1 MYTFEEIR
9 GNTPLVEQLR
19 RSAASGRSSHAY
31 LFLGGAGA
39 GKRLIANTFAKALQC
54 EGEKRPCDSCKSCHA
69 FNHGNHPDVIYF
81 QPLKNGKTY
90 TIEDVREQLLETVDL
105 KPFQYE
111 KKIYIIEKADTL
123 NIQSQNALLKTLEEP
138 PAHAVFLL
146 LAERAEAFLPTILSR
161 VVVMKI
167 RPLSAETIADYLMQ
181 AGHLA
186 EESHILSAYAQG
198 RIGQALELVED
209 EGFREMRQDILGK
222 LEALPSMSEG
232 DAYLLAKDFEVYKN
246 DLRFLDIMELWY
258 RDLLT
263 AKSLRE
269 EGYLIQRDKKD
280 AIFRAAKEQ
289 NLSLNPTKISG
300 ICGRLMCCLKYEEDV
315 YEELNKKLPRVG
327 DIISTPDGTG
337 EILTTN
343 VLMQQVKAAVRK
355 VENDPPTIGFYHVDE
370 IKLIRSKKKRKQ
382 NPEGEKHHE
391 E

>member
-31 LFLGGAGA
+31 LFLVGAGA

-280 AIFRAAKEQ
+280 AIFRAAKEPAA
-289 NLSLNPTKISG
+289 LLA
-300 ICGRLMCCLKYEEDV
+300 
-315 YEELNKKLPRVG
+315 KKA
-327 DIISTPDGTG
+327 
-337 EILTTN
+337 
-343 VLMQQVKAAVRK
+343 AAVR
-355 VENDPPTIGFYHVDE
+355 TARMR
-370 IKLIRSKKKRKQ
+370 LAQ
-382 NPEGEKHHE
+382 NANFRLTMEVMLMDLKETGK
-391 E
+391 

>member
-222 LEALPSMSEG
+222 LEALPSMSEVE
-232 DAYLLAKDFEVYKN
+232 AYLLAKDLEGYKN

-280 AIFRAAKEQ
+280 AIFRAAKEPAA
-289 NLSLNPTKISG
+289 LLA
-300 ICGRLMCCLKYEEDV
+300 
-315 YEELNKKLPRVG
+315 KKA
-327 DIISTPDGTG
+327 
-337 EILTTN
+337 
-343 VLMQQVKAAVRK
+343 AAVR
-355 VENDPPTIGFYHVDE
+355 TARMR
-370 IKLIRSKKKRKQ
+370 LAQ
-382 NPEGEKHHE
+382 NANFRLTMEVMLMDLKETGK
-391 E
+391 

>member
-19 RSAASGRSSHAY
+19 RSAASGRNSHAY

-54 EGEKRPCDSCKSCHA
+54 EGEKSPCDSCKSCHA

-280 AIFRAAKEQ
+280 AIFRAAKEPAA
-289 NLSLNPTKISG
+289 LLA
-300 ICGRLMCCLKYEEDV
+300 
-315 YEELNKKLPRVG
+315 KKA
-327 DIISTPDGTG
+327 
-337 EILTTN
+337 
-343 VLMQQVKAAVRK
+343 AAVR
-355 VENDPPTIGFYHVDE
+355 TARMR
-370 IKLIRSKKKRKQ
+370 LAQ
-382 NPEGEKHHE
+382 NANFRLTMEVMLMDLKETGK
-391 E
+391 

>member
-198 RIGQALELVED
+198 RIGQALELAED

-222 LEALPSMSEG
+222 LEVLPSMSEG
-232 DAYLLAKDFEVYKN
+232 DAYLLAKDLEGYKN

-280 AIFRAAKEQ
+280 AIFRAAKEPAA
-289 NLSLNPTKISG
+289 LLA
-300 ICGRLMCCLKYEEDV
+300 
-315 YEELNKKLPRVG
+315 KKA
-327 DIISTPDGTG
+327 
-337 EILTTN
+337 
-343 VLMQQVKAAVRK
+343 AAVR
-355 VENDPPTIGFYHVDE
+355 TARMR
-370 IKLIRSKKKRKQ
+370 LAQ
-382 NPEGEKHHE
+382 NANFRLTMEVMLMDLKETGK
-391 E
+391 

>member
-1 MYTFEEIR
+1 MYTFAEIR

-232 DAYLLAKDFEVYKN
+232 EAYLLAKDLEGYKN

-280 AIFRAAKEQ
+280 AIFRAAKEPAA
-289 NLSLNPTKISG
+289 LLAK
-300 ICGRLMCCLKYEEDV
+300 
-315 YEELNKKLPRVG
+315 
-327 DIISTPDGTG
+327 
-337 EILTTN
+337 
-343 VLMQQVKAAVRK
+343 KAAAAR
-355 VENDPPTIGFYHVDE
+355 TARMR
-370 IKLIRSKKKRKQ
+370 LAQ
-382 NPEGEKHHE
+382 NANFRLTMEVMLMDLKETGK
-391 E
+391 

>member
-146 LAERAEAFLPTILSR
+146 LAERAEAFLPAILSR

-232 DAYLLAKDFEVYKN
+232 DAYLLAKDLEGYKN

-280 AIFRAAKEQ
+280 AIFRAAKEPAA
-289 NLSLNPTKISG
+289 LLA
-300 ICGRLMCCLKYEEDV
+300 
-315 YEELNKKLPRVG
+315 KKA
-327 DIISTPDGTG
+327 
-337 EILTTN
+337 
-343 VLMQQVKAAVRK
+343 AAVR
-355 VENDPPTIGFYHVDE
+355 TARMR
-370 IKLIRSKKKRKQ
+370 LAQ
-382 NPEGEKHHE
+382 NANFRLTMEVMLMDLKETGK
-391 E
+391 

>member
-146 LAERAEAFLPTILSR
+146 LAERAEALLPTILSR

-222 LEALPSMSEG
+222 LEVLPSMSEG
-232 DAYLLAKDFEVYKN
+232 DAYLLAKDLEGYKN

-280 AIFRAAKEQ
+280 AIFRAAKEPAA
-289 NLSLNPTKISG
+289 LLA
-300 ICGRLMCCLKYEEDV
+300 
-315 YEELNKKLPRVG
+315 KKA
-327 DIISTPDGTG
+327 
-337 EILTTN
+337 
-343 VLMQQVKAAVRK
+343 AAVR
-355 VENDPPTIGFYHVDE
+355 TARMR
-370 IKLIRSKKKRKQ
+370 LAQ
-382 NPEGEKHHE
+382 NANFRLTMEVMLMDLKETGK
-391 E
+391 

>member
-209 EGFREMRQDILGK
+209 EGFREMRQDILDK

-232 DAYLLAKDFEVYKN
+232 DAYLLAKDLEGYKN

-280 AIFRAAKEQ
+280 AIFRAAKEPAA
-289 NLSLNPTKISG
+289 LLA
-300 ICGRLMCCLKYEEDV
+300 
-315 YEELNKKLPRVG
+315 KKA
-327 DIISTPDGTG
+327 
-337 EILTTN
+337 
-343 VLMQQVKAAVRK
+343 AAVR
-355 VENDPPTIGFYHVDE
+355 TARMR
-370 IKLIRSKKKRKQ
+370 LAQ
-382 NPEGEKHHE
+382 NANFRLTMEVMLMDLKETGK
-391 E
+391 

>member
-209 EGFREMRQDILGK
+209 EGFRKMRQDILGK
-222 LEALPSMSEG
+222 LEVLPSMSEG
-232 DAYLLAKDFEVYKN
+232 DAYLLAKDLEGYKN

-280 AIFRAAKEQ
+280 AIFRAAKEPAA
-289 NLSLNPTKISG
+289 LLA
-300 ICGRLMCCLKYEEDV
+300 
-315 YEELNKKLPRVG
+315 KKA
-327 DIISTPDGTG
+327 
-337 EILTTN
+337 
-343 VLMQQVKAAVRK
+343 AAVR
-355 VENDPPTIGFYHVDE
+355 TARMR
-370 IKLIRSKKKRKQ
+370 LAQ
-382 NPEGEKHHE
+382 NANFRLTMEVMLMDLKETGK
-391 E
+391 

>member
-167 RPLSAETIADYLMQ
+167 RPLSAEMIADYLMQ

-222 LEALPSMSEG
+222 LEVLPSMSEG
-232 DAYLLAKDFEVYKN
+232 DAYLLAKDLEGYKN

-280 AIFRAAKEQ
+280 AIFRAAKEPAA
-289 NLSLNPTKISG
+289 LLA
-300 ICGRLMCCLKYEEDV
+300 
-315 YEELNKKLPRVG
+315 KKA
-327 DIISTPDGTG
+327 
-337 EILTTN
+337 
-343 VLMQQVKAAVRK
+343 AAVR
-355 VENDPPTIGFYHVDE
+355 TARMR
-370 IKLIRSKKKRKQ
+370 LAQ
-382 NPEGEKHHE
+382 NANFRLTMEVMLMDLKETGK
-391 E
+391 

>member
-138 PAHAVFLL
+138 PAHVVFLL
-146 LAERAEAFLPTILSR
+146 LAERAETFLPTILSR

-222 LEALPSMSEG
+222 LEVLPSMSEG
-232 DAYLLAKDFEVYKN
+232 DAYLLAKDLEGYKN

-280 AIFRAAKEQ
+280 AIFRAAKEPAA
-289 NLSLNPTKISG
+289 LLA
-300 ICGRLMCCLKYEEDV
+300 
-315 YEELNKKLPRVG
+315 KKA
-327 DIISTPDGTG
+327 
-337 EILTTN
+337 
-343 VLMQQVKAAVRK
+343 AAVR
-355 VENDPPTIGFYHVDE
+355 TARMR
-370 IKLIRSKKKRKQ
+370 LAQ
-382 NPEGEKHHE
+382 NANFRLTMEVMLMDLKETGK
-391 E
+391 

>member
-232 DAYLLAKDFEVYKN
+232 EASLLAKDLECYKN

-280 AIFRAAKEQ
+280 AIFRAAKEPAA
-289 NLSLNPTKISG
+289 LLA
-300 ICGRLMCCLKYEEDV
+300 
-315 YEELNKKLPRVG
+315 KKA
-327 DIISTPDGTG
+327 
-337 EILTTN
+337 
-343 VLMQQVKAAVRK
+343 AAVR
-355 VENDPPTIGFYHVDE
+355 TARMR
-370 IKLIRSKKKRKQ
+370 LAQ
-382 NPEGEKHHE
+382 NANFRLTMEVMLMDLKETGK
-391 E
+391 

>member
-9 GNTPLVEQLR
+9 GNTSLVEQLR

-39 GKRLIANTFAKALQC
+39 GKRLIANTFAKALPC

-209 EGFREMRQDILGK
+209 EGFREMRRDILGK

-280 AIFRAAKEQ
+280 AIFRAAKEPVA
-289 NLSLNPTKISG
+289 LLA
-300 ICGRLMCCLKYEEDV
+300 
-315 YEELNKKLPRVG
+315 KKA
-327 DIISTPDGTG
+327 
-337 EILTTN
+337 
-343 VLMQQVKAAVRK
+343 AAVR
-355 VENDPPTIGFYHVDE
+355 TARMR
-370 IKLIRSKKKRKQ
+370 LAQ
-382 NPEGEKHHE
+382 NANFRLTMEVMLMDLKETGK
-391 E
+391 

>member
-232 DAYLLAKDFEVYKN
+232 EAYLLAKDLEGYKN

-280 AIFRAAKEQ
+280 AIFRAAKEPAA
-289 NLSLNPTKISG
+289 LLA
-300 ICGRLMCCLKYEEDV
+300 
-315 YEELNKKLPRVG
+315 KKA
-327 DIISTPDGTG
+327 
-337 EILTTN
+337 
-343 VLMQQVKAAVRK
+343 AAVR
-355 VENDPPTIGFYHVDE
+355 TARMR
-370 IKLIRSKKKRKQ
+370 LAQ
-382 NPEGEKHHE
+382 NANFRLTMAVMLMDLKETGK
-391 E
+391 

>member
-146 LAERAEAFLPTILSR
+146 LAERAEAFLSTILSR
-161 VVVMKI
+161 MVVMKI

-209 EGFREMRQDILGK
+209 EGFREMRRDILGK

-280 AIFRAAKEQ
+280 AIFRAAKEPAA
-289 NLSLNPTKISG
+289 LLA
-300 ICGRLMCCLKYEEDV
+300 
-315 YEELNKKLPRVG
+315 KKA
-327 DIISTPDGTG
+327 
-337 EILTTN
+337 
-343 VLMQQVKAAVRK
+343 AAVR
-355 VENDPPTIGFYHVDE
+355 TARMR
-370 IKLIRSKKKRKQ
+370 LAQ
-382 NPEGEKHHE
+382 NANFRLTMEVMLMDLKETGK
-391 E
+391 

>member
-138 PAHAVFLL
+138 PAHVVFLL
-146 LAERAEAFLPTILSR
+146 LAERAETFLPTILSR

-232 DAYLLAKDFEVYKN
+232 DAYLLAKDLEGYKN

-280 AIFRAAKEQ
+280 AIFRAAKEPAA
-289 NLSLNPTKISG
+289 LLAK
-300 ICGRLMCCLKYEEDV
+300 
-315 YEELNKKLPRVG
+315 
-327 DIISTPDGTG
+327 
-337 EILTTN
+337 
-343 VLMQQVKAAVRK
+343 KAAAAR
-355 VENDPPTIGFYHVDE
+355 TARMR
-370 IKLIRSKKKRKQ
+370 LAQ
-382 NPEGEKHHE
+382 NANFRLTMEVMLMDLKETGK
-391 E
+391 

>member
-19 RSAASGRSSHAY
+19 RSAVSGRSSHAY

-146 LAERAEAFLPTILSR
+146 LAERAEAFLSTILSR

-280 AIFRAAKEQ
+280 AIFRAAKEPAA
-289 NLSLNPTKISG
+289 LLA
-300 ICGRLMCCLKYEEDV
+300 
-315 YEELNKKLPRVG
+315 KKA
-327 DIISTPDGTG
+327 
-337 EILTTN
+337 
-343 VLMQQVKAAVRK
+343 AAVR
-355 VENDPPTIGFYHVDE
+355 TARMR
-370 IKLIRSKKKRKQ
+370 LAQ
-382 NPEGEKHHE
+382 NANFRLTMEVMLMDLKETGK
-391 E
+391 

>member
-186 EESHILSAYAQG
+186 EESHILSASAQG

-232 DAYLLAKDFEVYKN
+232 DAYLLAKDLEGYKN

-280 AIFRAAKEQ
+280 AIFRAAKEPAA
-289 NLSLNPTKISG
+289 LLA
-300 ICGRLMCCLKYEEDV
+300 
-315 YEELNKKLPRVG
+315 KKA
-327 DIISTPDGTG
+327 
-337 EILTTN
+337 
-343 VLMQQVKAAVRK
+343 AAVR
-355 VENDPPTIGFYHVDE
+355 TARMR
-370 IKLIRSKKKRKQ
+370 LAQ
-382 NPEGEKHHE
+382 NANFRLTMEVMLMDLKETGK
-391 E
+391 

>member
-1 MYTFEEIR
+1 M
-9 GNTPLVEQLR
+9 
-19 RSAASGRSSHAY
+19 
-31 LFLGGAGA
+31 
-39 GKRLIANTFAKALQC
+39 IANTFAKALQC

-198 RIGQALELVED
+198 RIGQALELAED

-232 DAYLLAKDFEVYKN
+232 EAYLLAKDLEGYKN

-269 EGYLIQRDKKD
+269 EGYLIQRDKKN
-280 AIFRAAKEQ
+280 AIFRAAKEPAA
-289 NLSLNPTKISG
+289 LLA
-300 ICGRLMCCLKYEEDV
+300 
-315 YEELNKKLPRVG
+315 KKA
-327 DIISTPDGTG
+327 
-337 EILTTN
+337 
-343 VLMQQVKAAVRK
+343 AAVR
-355 VENDPPTIGFYHVDE
+355 TARMR
-370 IKLIRSKKKRKQ
+370 LAQ
-382 NPEGEKHHE
+382 NANFRLTMEVMLMDLKETGK
-391 E
+391 

>member
-209 EGFREMRQDILGK
+209 EDFREMRQDILGK

-280 AIFRAAKEQ
+280 AIFRAAKEPAA
-289 NLSLNPTKISG
+289 LLA
-300 ICGRLMCCLKYEEDV
+300 
-315 YEELNKKLPRVG
+315 KKA
-327 DIISTPDGTG
+327 
-337 EILTTN
+337 
-343 VLMQQVKAAVRK
+343 AAVR
-355 VENDPPTIGFYHVDE
+355 TARMR
-370 IKLIRSKKKRKQ
+370 LAQ
-382 NPEGEKHHE
+382 NANFRLTMEVMLMDLKETGK
-391 E
+391 

>member
-222 LEALPSMSEG
+222 LEVLPSMSEG
-232 DAYLLAKDFEVYKN
+232 DAYLLAKDLEGHKN

-280 AIFRAAKEQ
+280 AIFRAAKEPAA
-289 NLSLNPTKISG
+289 LLA
-300 ICGRLMCCLKYEEDV
+300 
-315 YEELNKKLPRVG
+315 KKA
-327 DIISTPDGTG
+327 
-337 EILTTN
+337 
-343 VLMQQVKAAVRK
+343 AAVR
-355 VENDPPTIGFYHVDE
+355 TARMR
-370 IKLIRSKKKRKQ
+370 LAQ
-382 NPEGEKHHE
+382 NANFRLTMEVMLMDLKETGK
-391 E
+391 

>member
-222 LEALPSMSEG
+222 LDALPSMSEG
-232 DAYLLAKDFEVYKN
+232 DAYLLAKDLEGYKN

-280 AIFRAAKEQ
+280 AIFRAAKEPAA
-289 NLSLNPTKISG
+289 LLA
-300 ICGRLMCCLKYEEDV
+300 
-315 YEELNKKLPRVG
+315 KKA
-327 DIISTPDGTG
+327 
-337 EILTTN
+337 
-343 VLMQQVKAAVRK
+343 AAVR
-355 VENDPPTIGFYHVDE
+355 TARMR
-370 IKLIRSKKKRKQ
+370 LAQ
-382 NPEGEKHHE
+382 NANFRLTMEVMLMDLKETGK
-391 E
+391 

>member
-232 DAYLLAKDFEVYKN
+232 DAYLLAKDLEGYKN

-280 AIFRAAKEQ
+280 AIFRAAKEPAA
-289 NLSLNPTKISG
+289 LLATKA
-300 ICGRLMCCLKYEEDV
+300 
-315 YEELNKKLPRVG
+315 
-327 DIISTPDGTG
+327 
-337 EILTTN
+337 
-343 VLMQQVKAAVRK
+343 AAVR
-355 VENDPPTIGFYHVDE
+355 TARMR
-370 IKLIRSKKKRKQ
+370 LAQ
-382 NPEGEKHHE
+382 NANFRLTMEVMLMDLKETGK
-391 E
+391 

>member
-280 AIFRAAKEQ
+280 AIFRAAKEPAA
-289 NLSLNPTKISG
+289 LLA
-300 ICGRLMCCLKYEEDV
+300 
-315 YEELNKKLPRVG
+315 KKA
-327 DIISTPDGTG
+327 
-337 EILTTN
+337 
-343 VLMQQVKAAVRK
+343 AAVRTARMRLAQNANFRLT
-355 VENDPPTIGFYHVDE
+355 VEVMLMDLKETG
-370 IKLIRSKKKRKQ
+370 K
-382 NPEGEKHHE
+382 
-391 E
+391 

>member
-69 FNHGNHPDVIYF
+69 FNHGNHTDVIYF

-232 DAYLLAKDFEVYKN
+232 EAYLLAKDLEGYKN

-280 AIFRAAKEQ
+280 AIFRAAKEPAA
-289 NLSLNPTKISG
+289 LLA
-300 ICGRLMCCLKYEEDV
+300 
-315 YEELNKKLPRVG
+315 KKA
-327 DIISTPDGTG
+327 
-337 EILTTN
+337 
-343 VLMQQVKAAVRK
+343 AAVR
-355 VENDPPTIGFYHVDE
+355 TARMR
-370 IKLIRSKKKRKQ
+370 LAQ
-382 NPEGEKHHE
+382 NANFRLTMEVMLMDLKETGK
-391 E
+391 

>member
-186 EESHILSAYAQG
+186 EESHILSTYAQG

-232 DAYLLAKDFEVYKN
+232 EAYLLAKDLEGYKN

-280 AIFRAAKEQ
+280 AIFRAAKEPAA
-289 NLSLNPTKISG
+289 LLA
-300 ICGRLMCCLKYEEDV
+300 
-315 YEELNKKLPRVG
+315 KKA
-327 DIISTPDGTG
+327 
-337 EILTTN
+337 
-343 VLMQQVKAAVRK
+343 AAVR
-355 VENDPPTIGFYHVDE
+355 TARMR
-370 IKLIRSKKKRKQ
+370 LAQ
-382 NPEGEKHHE
+382 NANFRLTMEVMLMDLKETGK
-391 E
+391 

>member
-232 DAYLLAKDFEVYKN
+232 DAYLLAKDLEGYKN

-280 AIFRAAKEQ
+280 AIFRAAKEPAA
-289 NLSLNPTKISG
+289 LLA
-300 ICGRLMCCLKYEEDV
+300 
-315 YEELNKKLPRVG
+315 KKA
-327 DIISTPDGTG
+327 
-337 EILTTN
+337 
-343 VLMQQVKAAVRK
+343 AAVRTARMRLAQK
-355 VENDPPTIGFYHVDE
+355 ANFRLTMEVMLMDLKETG
-370 IKLIRSKKKRKQ
+370 K
-382 NPEGEKHHE
+382 
-391 E
+391 

>member
-269 EGYLIQRDKKD
+269 EGYLIQRDKKY
-280 AIFRAAKEQ
+280 AIFRAAKEPAA
-289 NLSLNPTKISG
+289 LLA
-300 ICGRLMCCLKYEEDV
+300 
-315 YEELNKKLPRVG
+315 KKA
-327 DIISTPDGTG
+327 
-337 EILTTN
+337 
-343 VLMQQVKAAVRK
+343 AAVR
-355 VENDPPTIGFYHVDE
+355 TARMR
-370 IKLIRSKKKRKQ
+370 LAQ
-382 NPEGEKHHE
+382 NANFRLTMEVMLMDLKETGK
-391 E
+391 

>member
-280 AIFRAAKEQ
+280 AIFRAAKEPAA
-289 NLSLNPTKISG
+289 LLA
-300 ICGRLMCCLKYEEDV
+300 
-315 YEELNKKLPRVG
+315 KKA
-327 DIISTPDGTG
+327 
-337 EILTTN
+337 
-343 VLMQQVKAAVRK
+343 AAVRTARMRL
-355 VENDPPTIGFYHVDE
+355 V
-370 IKLIRSKKKRKQ
+370 Q
-382 NPEGEKHHE
+382 NANFRLTMEVMLMDLKETGK
-391 E
+391 

>member
-1 MYTFEEIR
+1 LYTFEEIR

-222 LEALPSMSEG
+222 LEVLPSMSEG
-232 DAYLLAKDFEVYKN
+232 DAYLLAKDLEGYKN

-280 AIFRAAKEQ
+280 AIFRAAKEPAA
-289 NLSLNPTKISG
+289 LLA
-300 ICGRLMCCLKYEEDV
+300 
-315 YEELNKKLPRVG
+315 KKA
-327 DIISTPDGTG
+327 
-337 EILTTN
+337 
-343 VLMQQVKAAVRK
+343 AAVR
-355 VENDPPTIGFYHVDE
+355 TARMR
-370 IKLIRSKKKRKQ
+370 LAQ
-382 NPEGEKHHE
+382 NANFRLTMEVMLMDLKETGK
-391 E
+391 

>member
-222 LEALPSMSEG
+222 LEVLPSMSEG
-232 DAYLLAKDFEVYKN
+232 NAYLLAKDLEGYKN

-280 AIFRAAKEQ
+280 AIFRAAKEPAA
-289 NLSLNPTKISG
+289 LLA
-300 ICGRLMCCLKYEEDV
+300 
-315 YEELNKKLPRVG
+315 KKA
-327 DIISTPDGTG
+327 
-337 EILTTN
+337 
-343 VLMQQVKAAVRK
+343 AAVR
-355 VENDPPTIGFYHVDE
+355 TARMR
-370 IKLIRSKKKRKQ
+370 LAQ
-382 NPEGEKHHE
+382 NANFRLTMEVMLMDLKETGK
-391 E
+391 

>member
-186 EESHILSAYAQG
+186 EESHILSAYAQW
-198 RIGQALELVED
+198 RIGQALELVDD
-209 EGFREMRQDILGK
+209 EGFREMLQDILGK

-232 DAYLLAKDFEVYKN
+232 EAYLLAKDLEGYKN

-280 AIFRAAKEQ
+280 AIFRAAKEPAA
-289 NLSLNPTKISG
+289 LLAK
-300 ICGRLMCCLKYEEDV
+300 
-315 YEELNKKLPRVG
+315 
-327 DIISTPDGTG
+327 
-337 EILTTN
+337 
-343 VLMQQVKAAVRK
+343 KAAAAR
-355 VENDPPTIGFYHVDE
+355 TARMR
-370 IKLIRSKKKRKQ
+370 LAQ
-382 NPEGEKHHE
+382 NANFRLTMEVMLMDLKETGK
-391 E
+391 

>member
-81 QPLKNGKTY
+81 QPLKSGKTY

-232 DAYLLAKDFEVYKN
+232 EAYLLAKDLEGYKN

-280 AIFRAAKEQ
+280 AIFRAAKEPAA
-289 NLSLNPTKISG
+289 LLA
-300 ICGRLMCCLKYEEDV
+300 
-315 YEELNKKLPRVG
+315 KKA
-327 DIISTPDGTG
+327 
-337 EILTTN
+337 
-343 VLMQQVKAAVRK
+343 AAVR
-355 VENDPPTIGFYHVDE
+355 TARMR
-370 IKLIRSKKKRKQ
+370 LAQ
-382 NPEGEKHHE
+382 NANFRLTMEVMLMDLKETGK
-391 E
+391 

>member
-1 MYTFEEIR
+1 LYTFEEIR

-19 RSAASGRSSHAY
+19 RSAVSGRSSHAY

-280 AIFRAAKEQ
+280 AIFRAAKEPAA
-289 NLSLNPTKISG
+289 LLA
-300 ICGRLMCCLKYEEDV
+300 
-315 YEELNKKLPRVG
+315 KKA
-327 DIISTPDGTG
+327 
-337 EILTTN
+337 
-343 VLMQQVKAAVRK
+343 AAVR
-355 VENDPPTIGFYHVDE
+355 TARMR
-370 IKLIRSKKKRKQ
+370 LAQ
-382 NPEGEKHHE
+382 NANFRLTMEVMLMDLKETGK
-391 E
+391 

>member
-1 MYTFEEIR
+1 MAYTALYRKWRPARFEDVR
-9 GNTPLVEQLR
+9 GQEHIVRTLKNQIISDRV
-19 RSAASGRSSHAY
+19 GHAY
-31 LFLGGAGA
+31 LFCGTRGTGKTTIAKIMARAVNCEHPVDGSPCNECAVCRSILEGRSVNVAEIDAASNNGVDNIREIRDQVQYSPTEGKYRVYIIDEVHMLSAGA
-39 GKRLIANTFAKALQC
+39 F
-54 EGEKRPCDSCKSCHA
+54 
-69 FNHGNHPDVIYF
+69 
-81 QPLKNGKTY
+81 
-90 TIEDVREQLLETVDL
+90 
-105 KPFQYE
+105 
-111 KKIYIIEKADTL
+111 
-123 NIQSQNALLKTLEEP
+123 NALLKTLEEP

-232 DAYLLAKDFEVYKN
+232 DAYLLAKDLEGYKN

-280 AIFRAAKEQ
+280 AIFRAAKEPAA
-289 NLSLNPTKISG
+289 LLA
-300 ICGRLMCCLKYEEDV
+300 
-315 YEELNKKLPRVG
+315 KKA
-327 DIISTPDGTG
+327 
-337 EILTTN
+337 
-343 VLMQQVKAAVRK
+343 AAVR
-355 VENDPPTIGFYHVDE
+355 TARMR
-370 IKLIRSKKKRKQ
+370 LAQ
-382 NPEGEKHHE
+382 NANFRLTMEVMLMDLKETGK
-391 E
+391 